1 MAVDDWRVAQTWR
14 LLQGKLLH
22 GTPTCRVEWFI
33 LWRRIAGGL
42 SAGQQRALAEPLLAN
57 LPSLLSVK
65 AGRKG
70 AGSGAH
76 ELCEVLRLLG
86 SCEWLPTQT
95 KVQLGD
101 TLIARI
107 PREKTQAVQEA
118 QLWTLARLGA
128 RVPMYGP
135 LNAAVPAEKVETWIA
150 PLLTMRDPPAGLPF
164 ALMQLA
170 RRTGDRYRDLSPALR
185 REVLDWLAVQKAS
198 PHLIELVRDG
208 GQLESEEEG
217 QMFGES
223 LPRGLR
229 IASS

>member
-1 MAVDDWRVAQTWR
+1 LFSTK
-14 LLQGKLLH
+14 G
-22 GTPTCRVEWFI
+22 
-33 LWRRIAGGL
+33 
-42 SAGQQRALAEPLLAN
+42 S
-57 LPSLLSVK
+57 
-65 AGRKG
+65 RKG

-86 SCEWLPTQT
+86 ACEWLPMET
-95 KVQLGD
+95 KAELGD
-101 TLIARI
+101 TLVSRI

-135 LNAAVPAEKVETWIA
+135 LNAAVPSEEVESWIT
-150 PLLTMRDPPAGLPF
+150 PLMALRESPAGLLF

-170 RRTGDRYRDLSPALR
+170 RRTGDRYRDVSSSLREEVVGWLRAAGSP
-185 REVLDWLAVQKAS
+185 Q
-198 PHLIELVRDG
+198 HLIELVREG
-208 GQLESEEEG
+208 GQLQEEEEG

-229 IASS
+229 IA